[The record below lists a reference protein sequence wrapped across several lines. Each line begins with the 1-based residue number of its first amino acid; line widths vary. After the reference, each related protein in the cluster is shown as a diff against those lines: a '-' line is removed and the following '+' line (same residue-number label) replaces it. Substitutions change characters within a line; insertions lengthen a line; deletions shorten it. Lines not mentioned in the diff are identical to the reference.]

1 MSEAKQQQLATLAVH
16 AGQSPDPT
24 TGSRAVP
31 IYQTTSYLFQDADHA
46 GRLFALKEFGNIYT
60 RIMNPTTDVFE
71 KRVAALEGGA
81 AGLATA
87 SGQAAET
94 LALTTLAAAGDEIVS
109 TTSLYGGTYNLFHY
123 TLPRLGITVKF
134 VDADDFDGLRAAIN
148 DKTRAVYTETL
159 GNPKLDVVDI
169 EKLAAIAHEHKLP
182 LVIDNTSASP
192 ALVRPIEWGA
202 DIVVN
207 SATKFLGGHGT
218 TIGGVIVDAG
228 KFDWAASGRFK
239 DFTEPDPS
247 YHGLSYT
254 EAFGPLA
261 FILKAR
267 VQGLRDTG
275 AALSPFN
282 AFLLLQGIETLHLRL
297 ERHSAERAGRG
308 QASGAAS
315 RRGVGQLSGPG
326 IQPVLTS
333 GRRSICPPARARW
346 SPLASRADYEAGKK
360 LIDALEL
367 FSLVANIG
375 DAKSLVIHPASTT
388 HQQLSVEEQA
398 TTGVTPE
405 LVRLSVG
412 IEDIRDILADLDQA
426 IEAANGHA
434 LAGATETAEPC
445 CTMSIM
451 TEPTRRDRS
460 RRPTEAG
467 ILAAHLRRRL
477 CARRAPVAGVRPHAG
492 RRLTLHYAVYGRL
505 NAARDNAVL
514 VCHALSGSALVG
526 SWWPEIFAPGG
537 GSVAGSRFCDLHQH
551 AGLLLRLDR
560 ARFGGPGD
568 GRHLRPG
575 FSAGFDPRQCAGA
588 GQAAGLAGHSP
599 AAAGAGRLDRRHAG
613 PGVGDP

>member
-1 MSEAKQQQLATLAVH
+1 MSEAKQHLATLAVH
-16 AGQSPDPT
+16 AGQSPDPA
-24 TGSRAVP
+24 TGARAVP
-31 IYQTTSYLFQDADHA
+31 IYQTTSYEFQNADHA

-71 KRVAALEGGA
+71 KRVAALEGGV

-94 LALTTLAAAGDEIVS
+94 LTLTTLASAGEEIIS

-123 TLPRLGITVKF
+123 TFPRLGITVRF

-148 DKTRAVYTETL
+148 DKTRAIYTETL

-169 EKLAAIAHEHKLP
+169 ERIAAIAHEHKLP

-218 TIGGVIVDAG
+218 TIGGIIVDAG
-228 KFDWAASGRFK
+228 KFDWAVSGRFK
-239 DFTEPDPS
+239 EFTDPDPS
-247 YHGLSYT
+247 YHGLRYT

-297 ERHSAERAGRG
+297 GRHSENALAVARHLE
-308 QASGAAS
+308 QHP
-315 RRGVGQLSGPG
+315 GVEWVNYPG
-326 IQPVLTS
+326 LESSTYY
-333 GRRSICPPARARW
+333 ARAQKYL
-346 SPLASRADYEAGKK
+346 PGGKGALLTFGVKGGYDAGKT
-360 LIDALEL
+360 LIDSLEL

-426 IEAANGHA
+426 IEAANGHSF
-434 LAGATETAEPC
+434 AGEAATKC
-445 CTMSIM
+445 
-451 TEPTRRDRS
+451 
-460 RRPTEAG
+460 
-467 ILAAHLRRRL
+467 H
-477 CARRAPVAGVRPHAG
+477 VA
-492 RRLTLHYAVYGRL
+492 
-505 NAARDNAVL
+505 
-514 VCHALSGSALVG
+514 
-526 SWWPEIFAPGG
+526 
-537 GSVAGSRFCDLHQH
+537 Q
-551 AGLLLRLDR
+551 
-560 ARFGGPGD
+560 
-568 GRHLRPG
+568 
-575 FSAGFDPRQCAGA
+575 
-588 GQAAGLAGHSP
+588 
-599 AAAGAGRLDRRHAG
+599 
-613 PGVGDP
+613 

>member
-1 MSEAKQQQLATLAVH
+1 LSFPSNEPKNLKEIIMSEPKQYQLATQAVH
-16 AGQSPDPT
+16 AGQSPDPA
-24 TGSRAVP
+24 TGARAVP

-94 LALTTLAAAGDEIVS
+94 LTIITLARAGEEIVS

-123 TLPRLGITVKF
+123 TLPKLGIVVRF

-148 DKTRAVYTETL
+148 SKTRAVYTETL

-182 LVIDNTSASP
+182 LIIDNTCASP

-207 SATKFLGGHGT
+207 SATKYLGGHGT
-218 TIGGVIVDAG
+218 AIGGVIVDAG

-239 DFTEPDPS
+239 EFTEPDPS
-247 YHGLSYT
+247 YHGLRYT

-282 AFLLLQGIETLHLRL
+282 AFLILQGIETLHLRM
-297 ERHSAERAGRG
+297 ERHSANALAVARHLQQHPGVEWVNYPGLESSPYAARTKKYLPKG
-308 QASGAAS
+308 ASGLITFGIKA
-315 RRGVGQLSGPG
+315 GESGG
-326 IQPVLTS
+326 
-333 GRRSICPPARARW
+333 GY
-346 SPLASRADYEAGKK
+346 DAGKK
-360 LIDALEL
+360 LINTLEL
-367 FSLVANIG
+367 FSLLANIG

-398 TTGVTPE
+398 ATGVTPE
-405 LVRLSVG
+405 MVRLSVG
-412 IEDIRDILADLDQA
+412 IEDIRDIIADLDQA
-426 IEAANGHA
+426 IEAANGHK
-434 LAGATETAEPC
+434 
-445 CTMSIM
+445 
-451 TEPTRRDRS
+451 
-460 RRPTEAG
+460 
-467 ILAAHLRRRL
+467 
-477 CARRAPVAGVRPHAG
+477 
-492 RRLTLHYAVYGRL
+492 
-505 NAARDNAVL
+505 
-514 VCHALSGSALVG
+514 
-526 SWWPEIFAPGG
+526 F
-537 GSVAGSRFCDLHQH
+537 AGST
-551 AGLLLRLDR
+551 
-560 ARFGGPGD
+560 
-568 GRHLRPG
+568 
-575 FSAGFDPRQCAGA
+575 
-588 GQAAGLAGHSP
+588 QAV
-599 AAAGAGRLDRRHAG
+599 AAK
-613 PGVGDP
+613 